1 MLPRKLSFGILHA
14 YSTIWMKLRSKVIV
28 EGLENL
34 ETIDTGERRV
44 YLLINHS
51 TTYDIV
57 ALMHIAAKPFVILM
71 DRGAFTFPIIRHF
84 LSGARFIPLDK
95 ETSATA
101 VTQSVEQVK
110 NNEPLLISLHDG
122 DSTLGKWGRPRTG
135 GIRIAHLT
143 NATVIPV
150 FLFVEPNRIRYLRFK
165 GVNGVEYPYTTFRNT
180 RFWIRFL
187 PALHLDNLPVDSTY
201 EDYKAQANLMDD
213 MANKMEQEYLSRMM
227 EENKELDDKPKG
239 RHKGG
244 TTVRVT
250 F

>member
-1 MLPRKLSFGILHA
+1 MLPRKFSFGVLHI
-14 YSTIWMKLRSKVIV
+14 YSTIWMGSRAKVIV

-34 ETIDTGERRV
+34 NPARKGKRRV

-57 ALMHIAAKPFVILM
+57 ALMHIAASPFIILM

-95 ETSATA
+95 ETSAAA
-101 VTQSVEQVK
+101 VAKSVEEVK
-110 NNEPLLISLHDG
+110 NSEPLLISLHDG
-122 DSTLGKWGRPRTG
+122 SSTLGKWGRPRTG

-143 NATVIPV
+143 NATIIPV
-150 FLFVEPNRIRYLRFK
+150 FLFVEPDRIRHLSFK

-187 PALHLDNLPVDSTY
+187 PAVTLNNLPADASY
-201 EDYKAQANLMDD
+201 EDYKAQADLMDD
-213 MANKMEQEYLSRMM
+213 LANKMDLEYAARIKR
-227 EENKELDDKPKG
+227 ENQDLASEPRK
-239 RHKGG
+239 RQRGG
-244 TTVRVT
+244 TSVRVE